1 MLPSNLTALDF
12 FDIRESIKSYL
23 RTKEEFTDY
32 DFNGSTL
39 SYMLDMLAYNT
50 YYTAFNA
57 NMSVNELFLS
67 SSTIRD
73 NVVSLAKLLNYT
85 PRSIVAAKACL
96 KLVVQTEKGTNGEFP
111 TFITLNKGLV
121 ASGTGT
127 DGTSYTFVIPDNI
140 STTVNNISGQATFN
154 AFIVYEGSLLTFA
167 YTVNKNQQ
175 QRYIIPNDKV
185 DTSTLRVQIRA
196 NRQSQQVDL
205 YTLAENVTEID
216 SLSRN
221 YFLQETEDKR
231 YEVVFGDG
239 VIGREL
245 QNNEI
250 VEFQYVK
257 TNGSP
262 ANDIMEFVFLGKV
275 LDSFDRV
282 VSLASCTLST
292 NEKSQFGSAEET
304 LESIKFLAPR
314 YYSTQYRA
322 VTATDYET
330 IARKVYPNTE
340 SVVAYGGETVSPPQ
354 YGKVFLVIRT
364 KTGTKLNNLTKKT
377 IVKDLRNYSMA
388 SIDIEIMDADVMYIN
403 LRTLTYYQPYKTNLS
418 ESDLETNINDTIK
431 EFAKQEGLNQF
442 NNNFQLSK
450 MLKSVDNSNKAFEST
465 QSQLSISRKFNPNF
479 GQIETYCLNF
489 GNPLYQINAGLND
502 LLGTDVNGGGALGT
516 LDASCSSVLPSVV
529 RSSPFYTKDLP
540 TTAQYF
546 EDDGYGNLRTYYLEN
561 AKKVYTNKKAG
572 FVDYSTGKMC
582 FGPINITNAPVNVV
596 SDGSVTVTVIPSN
609 IGTILTPDPGTV
621 LNLTYPD
628 VNVSPV
634 GIKLDFSFL
643 DPNIIA
649 EVNPIIN
656 TVDLTVTVPTL
667 TSDNTCF

>member
-32 DFNGSTL
+32 DFTGSTL

-85 PRSIVAAKACL
+85 PRSIVSAKACV
-96 KLVVQTEKGTNGEFP
+96 KLVVQTEKGNNGDFP
-111 TFITLNKGLV
+111 TFITLYKGLV

-140 STTVNNISGQATFN
+140 STTVNTIDGTATFN
-154 AFIVYEGSLLTFA
+154 AFIIYEGSLLNFT
-167 YTVNKNQQ
+167 YVVNKNQDQ
-175 QRYIIPNDKV
+175 KYIIPNDKV

-196 NRQSQQVDL
+196 NKQSQQVDL

-216 SLSRN
+216 SASRN

-231 YEVVFGDG
+231 YEVIFGDG
-239 VIGREL
+239 VVGREL
-245 QNNEI
+245 SNNEL
-250 VEFQYVK
+250 VELQYVK

-262 ANDIMEFVFLGKV
+262 ANDISEFVFLGKV
-275 LDSFDRV
+275 LDSFERV
-282 VSLASCTLST
+282 VSLASCTLTT
-292 NEKSQFGSAEET
+292 NDKSQFGSAEET

-314 YYSTQYRA
+314 YYSTQFRA

-330 IARKVYPNTE
+330 IARKVYANIE
-340 SVVAYGGETVSPPQ
+340 SVVAYGGETVSPPV
-354 YGKVFLVIRT
+354 YGKVYLVIRT

-377 IVKDLRNYSMA
+377 IIKDLRNYSMA
-388 SIDIEIMDADVMYIN
+388 SIDIEVMDADVMYIN
-403 LRTLTYYQPYKTNLS
+403 LRSLTYYQPYKTNLS
-418 ESDLETNINDTIK
+418 ESDLETSINDTIK

-465 QSQLSISRKFNPNF
+465 QAQLSISRRFSPNF

-489 GNPLYQINAGLND
+489 GNPLYQVNAGLND
-502 LLGTDVNGGGALGT
+502 LLGAGDMTTMGT
-516 LDASCSSVLPSVV
+516 LDATCSAVLPSVI
-529 RSSPFYTKDLP
+529 RSSAFYTNDLP

-572 FVDYSTGKMC
+572 YVDYSTGKMC
-582 FGPINITNAPVNVV
+582 FGPINIKTAPVNVV
-596 SDGSVTVTVIPSN
+596 SNGTVTVTAIPSN

-628 VNVSPV
+628 VNVAPA
-634 GIKLDFSFL
+634 GTKIDFSFL

-649 EVNPIIN
+649 EVIPITN

-667 TSDNTCF
+667 TSDSTCF

>member
-1 MLPSNLTALDF
+1 M
-12 FDIRESIKSYL
+12 
-23 RTKEEFTDY
+23 
-32 DFNGSTL
+32 
-39 SYMLDMLAYNT
+39 
-50 YYTAFNA
+50 
-57 NMSVNELFLS
+57 
-67 SSTIRD
+67 
-73 NVVSLAKLLNYT
+73 
-85 PRSIVAAKACL
+85 
-96 KLVVQTEKGTNGEFP
+96 
-111 TFITLNKGLV
+111 
-121 ASGTGT
+121 
-127 DGTSYTFVIPDNI
+127 
-140 STTVNNISGQATFN
+140 
-154 AFIVYEGSLLTFA
+154 
-167 YTVNKNQQ
+167 NQ
-175 QRYIIPNDKV
+175 
-185 DTSTLRVQIRA
+185 
-196 NRQSQQVDL
+196 
-205 YTLAENVTEID
+205 
-216 SLSRN
+216 
-221 YFLQETEDKR
+221 
-231 YEVVFGDG
+231 
-239 VIGREL
+239 
-245 QNNEI
+245 
-250 VEFQYVK
+250 
-257 TNGSP
+257 
-262 ANDIMEFVFLGKV
+262 
-275 LDSFDRV
+275 
-282 VSLASCTLST
+282 
-292 NEKSQFGSAEET
+292 
-304 LESIKFLAPR
+304 
-314 YYSTQYRA
+314 
-322 VTATDYET
+322 
-330 IARKVYPNTE
+330 
-340 SVVAYGGETVSPPQ
+340 
-354 YGKVFLVIRT
+354 
-364 KTGTKLNNLTKKT
+364 
-377 IVKDLRNYSMA
+377 
-388 SIDIEIMDADVMYIN
+388 
-403 LRTLTYYQPYKTNLS
+403 
-418 ESDLETNINDTIK
+418 
-431 EFAKQEGLNQF
+431 
-442 NNNFQLSK
+442 
-450 MLKSVDNSNKAFEST
+450 T

>member
-1 MLPSNLTALDF
+1 MLPSNLTTLDF

-23 RTKEEFTDY
+23 RTREEFTDY

-57 NMSVNELFLS
+57 NMSINELFLS

-73 NVVSLAKLLNYT
+73 NVVSLAKLLNYV
-85 PRSIVAAKACL
+85 PRSTVSAKACL
-96 KLVVQTEKGTNGEFP
+96 KLVVQTEKGANQEFP
-111 TFITLNKGLV
+111 TFVTLTKGLV

-140 STTVNNISGQATFN
+140 STTVNTISGEATFN
-154 AFIVYEGSLLTFA
+154 AFIVYEGSLLTFS
-167 YTVNKNQQ
+167 YVVNTNQD

-205 YTLAENVTEID
+205 YTLAENITEID
-216 SLSRN
+216 SSSRN

-239 VIGREL
+239 VVGREL
-245 QNNEI
+245 ANNEI
-250 VEFQYVK
+250 VEMQYVK
-257 TNGSP
+257 TAGAD
-262 ANDIMEFVFLGKV
+262 ANDIVEFTFLGRV
-275 LDSFDRV
+275 VDSFDRV
-282 VSLASCTLST
+282 ITLSNCVLST
-292 NEKSQFGSAEET
+292 NEKSQFGSSEET

-314 YYSTQYRA
+314 YYATQYRA

-330 IARKVYPNTE
+330 IARRVYPNIE
-340 SVVAYGGETVSPPQ
+340 SVVAYGGENVVPPV
-354 YGKVFLVIRT
+354 YGKVYLVIRT

-388 SIDIEIMDADVMYIN
+388 SIDIEVLDAEVMYIN
-403 LRTLTYYQPYKTNLS
+403 LRTLTYYQQYKTNLS
-418 ESDLETNINDTIK
+418 ESDLESSINDTIK

-450 MLKSVDNSNKAFEST
+450 LLKSIDTSNKAFDST
-465 QSQLSISRKFNPNF
+465 QSQLSISRKINPNI

-489 GNPLYQINAGLND
+489 GNPFYQVNAGLSSLLNADGTGFGD
-502 LLGTDVNGGGALGT
+502 LDPT
-516 LDASCSSVLPSVV
+516 CSAVLPSVI
-529 RSSPFYTKDLP
+529 RSSAFYTNDLP
-540 TTAQYF
+540 TTPQYF

-561 AKKVYTNKKAG
+561 AKKVYTNRKAG
-572 FVDYSTGKMC
+572 FVDYGTGKMC

-596 SDGSVTVTVIPSN
+596 SDGTITVTAIPSN

-621 LNLTYPD
+621 LNITYPN
-628 VNVSPV
+628 VNVSPAGV
-634 GIKLDFSFL
+634 KVDFSFL

-649 EVNPIIN
+649 EVNPI
-656 TVDLTVTVPTL
+656 TQVVDLTVNIPTL

>member
-32 DFNGSTL
+32 DFTGSTL

-85 PRSIVAAKACL
+85 PRSIVSSKACV
-96 KLVVQTEKGTNGEFP
+96 KLVVQTEKGNNGEFP
-111 TFITLNKGLV
+111 TFVTLYKGLV

-140 STTVNNISGQATFN
+140 STTVNNIDGTATFN
-154 AFIVYEGSLLTFA
+154 AFIIYEGSLLTFT
-167 YTVNKNQQ
+167 YVVNKNQDQ
-175 QRYIIPNDKV
+175 KYIIPNDKV

-196 NRQSQQVDL
+196 NKQSQQVDL
-205 YTLAENVTEID
+205 YTLAENITEID
-216 SLSRN
+216 SASRN

-231 YEVVFGDG
+231 YEVIFGDG
-239 VIGREL
+239 VVGRDL
-245 QNNEI
+245 TNNEL
-250 VEFQYVK
+250 VELQYVK

-262 ANDIMEFVFLGKV
+262 ANDISEFVFLGKV
-275 LDSFDRV
+275 IDSFERV
-282 VSLASCTLST
+282 VTLASCTLST
-292 NEKSQFGSAEET
+292 NEKSQFGSAEES

-314 YYSTQYRA
+314 YYSTQFRA

-330 IARKVYPNTE
+330 IARKVYANIE
-340 SVVAYGGETVSPPQ
+340 SVVAYGGETVSPPV
-354 YGKVFLVIRT
+354 YGKVYLVIRT

-377 IVKDLRNYSMA
+377 IIKDLRNYSMA
-388 SIDIEIMDADVMYIN
+388 SIDIEVMDADVMYIN
-403 LRTLTYYQPYKTNLS
+403 LRSLTYYQPYKTNLS
-418 ESDLETNINDTIK
+418 ESDLETSINDTIK

-450 MLKSVDNSNKAFEST
+450 MLKSVDNSIKAFEST
-465 QSQLSISRKFNPNF
+465 QAQLSISRRFTPNF

-489 GNPLYQINAGLND
+489 GNPLYQVNAGLND
-502 LLGTDVNGGGALGT
+502 LLGTDATDKTLGT
-516 LDASCSSVLPSVV
+516 LDATCSAVLPSVI
-529 RSSPFYTKDLP
+529 RSSSFYTADLP
-540 TTAQYF
+540 STAQYF

-561 AKKVYTNKKAG
+561 AKKVYTNRKSG

-582 FGPINITNAPVNVV
+582 FGPINITTAPVNVV
-596 SDGSVTVTVIPSN
+596 SNGTVTVTAIPSN

-634 GIKLDFSFL
+634 GVKIDFSFL

-649 EVNPIIN
+649 EVPPITN

-667 TSDNTCF
+667 TSDSTCF

>member
-32 DFNGSTL
+32 DFTGSTL

-85 PRSIVAAKACL
+85 PRSIVASKACV
-96 KLVVQTEKGTNGEFP
+96 KLAVQAQKGNNGEFP
-111 TFITLNKGLV
+111 TFITLYKGLV

-140 STTVNNISGQATFN
+140 STTVNNIDGTATFN
-154 AFIVYEGSLLTFA
+154 AFIIYEGSLLNFT
-167 YTVNKNQQ
+167 YVVNKNQDQ
-175 QRYIIPNDKV
+175 KYIIPNDKV

-196 NRQSQQVDL
+196 NKQSQQVDL

-216 SLSRN
+216 SASRN

-231 YEVVFGDG
+231 YEVIFGDG
-239 VIGREL
+239 VVGREL
-245 QNNEI
+245 VNNEL
-250 VEFQYVK
+250 VELQYVK
-257 TNGSP
+257 TNGAP
-262 ANDIMEFVFLGKV
+262 ANDISEFVFLGKV
-275 LDSFDRV
+275 VDSFERIV
-282 VSLASCTLST
+282 TLSNCTLST
-292 NEKSQFGSAEET
+292 NEKSQFGSAEES

-314 YYSTQYRA
+314 YYSTQFRA

-330 IARKVYPNTE
+330 IARKVYANIE
-340 SVVAYGGETVSPPQ
+340 SVVAYGGETVSPPV
-354 YGKVFLVIRT
+354 YGKVYLVIRT

-377 IVKDLRNYSMA
+377 IIKDLRNYSMA
-388 SIDIEIMDADVMYIN
+388 SIDIEVMDADVMYIN
-403 LRTLTYYQPYKTNLS
+403 LRSLTYYQPYRTNLS

-465 QSQLSISRKFNPNF
+465 QAQLSMSRLFTPTT

-489 GNPLYQINAGLND
+489 GNPLYQVNAGLND
-502 LLGTDVNGGGALGT
+502 LLGTDAATKSLGT
-516 LDASCSSVLPSVV
+516 LDATCSAVLPSVL
-529 RSSPFYTKDLP
+529 RSSAFYTNDLP

-546 EDDGYGNLRTYYLEN
+546 EDDGYGNLRIYYLEN
-561 AKKVYTNKKAG
+561 AKKVYTNKKSG

-582 FGPINITNAPVNVV
+582 FGPINIEKAPVNVV
-596 SDGSVTVTVIPSN
+596 SNGTVTVTAIPSN

-628 VNVSPV
+628 VNVSPAGV
-634 GIKLDFSFL
+634 KIDFSFL

-649 EVNPIIN
+649 EVAPIIN

>member
-12 FDIRESIKSYL
+12 FEIRESIKSYL

-32 DFNGSTL
+32 DFTGSTL

-85 PRSIVAAKACL
+85 PRSIVAAKACV
-96 KLVVQTEKGTNGEFP
+96 KLVVQTEKGNNGEFP
-111 TFITLNKGLV
+111 TFITLYKGLV

-140 STTVNNISGQATFN
+140 STTVNNIDGTATFN
-154 AFIVYEGSLLTFA
+154 AFIIYEGSLLTFN
-167 YTVNKNQQ
+167 YLVNKNQDQ
-175 QRYIIPNDKV
+175 KYIIPNDKV

-196 NRQSQQVDL
+196 NKQSEQVDL
-205 YTLAENVTEID
+205 YTLAENITEID
-216 SLSRN
+216 ASSRN

-231 YEVVFGDG
+231 YEIIFGDG
-239 VIGREL
+239 IVGREL
-245 QNNEI
+245 SNNEL
-250 VEFQYVK
+250 VELQYIK
-257 TNGSP
+257 TNGAP
-262 ANDIMEFVFLGKV
+262 ANDIVEFVFLGKV

-282 VSLASCTLST
+282 ISLSSCILTT
-292 NEKSQFGSAEET
+292 NDKSQFGSDEET
-304 LESIKFLAPR
+304 LESIKFIAPR

-330 IARKVYPNTE
+330 LARKVYANIE
-340 SVVAYGGETVSPPQ
+340 SVVAYGGETVSPPV
-354 YGKVFLVIRT
+354 YGKVYLVIRT

-388 SIDIEIMDADVMYIN
+388 SIDIEVLDADVMYIN
-403 LRTLTYYQPYKTNLS
+403 LRSLTYYQSYKTNLS
-418 ESDLETNINDTIK
+418 ESDLETNINDIIK

-450 MLKSVDNSNKAFEST
+450 LIKSIDDSNKAFEST
-465 QSQLSISRKFNPNF
+465 QAQLSISRRFSPNF
-479 GQIETYCLNF
+479 DQIETYCLNF
-489 GNPLYQINAGLND
+489 GNPFYQVNAGLGGI
-502 LLGTDVNGGGALGT
+502 LGDSVDNLLGT
-516 LDASCSSVLPSVV
+516 LDPTCSAVLPSVV
-529 RSSPFYTKDLP
+529 RSSVFYTKDLP
-540 TTAQYF
+540 TTPQYF
-546 EDDGYGNLRTYYLEN
+546 EDDGYGNLRVYYLEN

-582 FGPINITNAPVNVV
+582 FGSINITKAPINVV
-596 SDGSVTVTVIPSN
+596 SNGTITVTAIPSN

-621 LNLTYPD
+621 LNITYPD

-634 GIKLDFSFL
+634 GVNLDFSFL

-649 EVNPIIN
+649 EVAPITN

-667 TSDNTCF
+667 TSDSTCF